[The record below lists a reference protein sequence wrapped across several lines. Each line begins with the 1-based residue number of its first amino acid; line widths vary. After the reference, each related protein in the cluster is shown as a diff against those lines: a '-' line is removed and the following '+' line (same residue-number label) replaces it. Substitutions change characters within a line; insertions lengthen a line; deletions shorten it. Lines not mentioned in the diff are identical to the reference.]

1 MVKVETLIKS
11 GDKFI
16 SVDIFDGYILEPDY
30 VEGAIILQINNKEI
44 LTKELWDDVNHLWGY
59 IVYGFEDLLKYSKWK
74 TGFPDQPID
83 LALYIDEKRNYC
95 EIELYIPQ
103 CDFTET
109 KKEVRKASAPLNEFL
124 TAMSEAGQKFFLRM
138 AEIVPEK
145 RAVYEREAQRICEA
159 ADKLKNNF
167 SKI

>member
-1 MVKVETLIKS
+1 MIEVETLIKS
-11 GDKFI
+11 GD
-16 SVDIFDGYILEPDY
+16 
-30 VEGAIILQINNKEI
+30 
-44 LTKELWDDVNHLWGY
+44 
-59 IVYGFEDLLKYSKWK
+59 
-74 TGFPDQPID
+74 
-83 LALYIDEKRNYC
+83 
-95 EIELYIPQ
+95 
-103 CDFTET
+103 
-109 KKEVRKASAPLNEFL
+109 